1 MLKVVLIELRQLPDE
16 LRQTDV
22 LEVNDLANG
31 LLVVGILV
39 QPVAR
44 VNAYNKFVRILVQPV
59 ARAAGAVG
67 THTPRLELTAGLTF
81 CMPVVTQ
88 EHAQC
93 KKTHI

>member
-1 MLKVVLIELRQLPDE
+1 VEVRGEWILKVVLTERRLLHDE

-44 VNAYNKFVRILVQPV
+44 VNAYNKFV
-59 ARAAGAVG
+59 
-67 THTPRLELTAGLTF
+67 
-81 CMPVVTQ
+81 
-88 EHAQC
+88 
-93 KKTHI
+93 